1 MVDILEPQNI
11 VLSDVAVTPV
21 GLSGDIKSMGRAV
34 LKGVNFDL
42 DKDIITASSAK
53 ALTNIATYMKANPN
67 SKYFVVGHTDTQGKF
82 DYNMD
87 LSNRRAAAVKAS
99 LARDH
104 GIAAERLEA
113 RGVGPLSPTTTNGN
127 EAGRAEKRRVE
138 LVLR

>member
-1 MVDILEPQNI
+1 MKDVNI
-11 VLSDVAVTPV
+11 E
-21 GLSGDIKSMGRAV
+21 
-34 LKGVNFDL
+34 L
-42 DKDIITASSAK
+42 DKVTITVSSGKVLA
-53 ALTNIATYMKANPN
+53 NIAMYMKANPS